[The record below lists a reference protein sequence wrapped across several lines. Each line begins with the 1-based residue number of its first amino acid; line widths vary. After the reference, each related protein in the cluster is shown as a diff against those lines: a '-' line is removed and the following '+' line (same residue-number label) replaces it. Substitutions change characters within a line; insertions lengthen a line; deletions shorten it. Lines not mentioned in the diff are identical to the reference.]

1 MWKLSQCHP
10 INLVGSKTTWS
21 TEKKKKK
28 FKPEIEKKIDET
40 GIKKT
45 FQLDSLS
52 GPILKLNYKEVVW
65 M

>member
-1 MWKLSQCHP
+1 LSQCHP

-52 GPILKLNYKEVVW
+52 GPILKLNYKEVV
-65 M
+65 

>member
-1 MWKLSQCHP
+1 
-10 INLVGSKTTWS
+10 LVQRQHGQL
-21 TEKKKKK
+21 KKKKK

-52 GPILKLNYKEVVW
+52 GPILKLNYKEVV
-65 M
+65 